1 MNHIFILI
9 FLILIYLI
17 ILKVMS
23 KYNSIE
29 NFYTYFIPYYNE
41 KRDYPKYYLEFK
53 DYYNSKK
60 YKYNLTNFFLIIDKN
75 TKKSFEK
82 NDNIKLL
89 KDIIL
94 SSTNVVNLII
104 KETDSF
110 EETMKYINKNTNA
123 IALIPNPVLFK
134 EYSNKNKNYP
144 KVNFINNIARE
155 NIFFISSRY
164 NLYNKITDFNG
175 KKMGIIND
183 NLNYNIMTKE
193 ILSYLEFSNNIIFE
207 KVELSTRDCFQSIIN
222 NTIDGF
228 LFFDYKE
235 SKLLTEYLTLDY
247 NNSFKIIP
255 IYKKDLINS
264 LERNKNY
271 YSTFYDLNFLP
282 KKYLPVRIGDKFFN
296 QYNPDLETVSFWSCL
311 ICNKDTDYFLPY
323 LFLSGLNSF
332 LNEYNKG
339 QHPQYKLYMTNLM
352 NNQLLIPYHIGA
364 QAFMDKVGITN
375 HAKEWN
381 PQCIN
386 LVGKEDCNE
395 KVIKKYGWDYDK
407 MVNI

>member
-1 MNHIFILI
+1 MNKIIILI

-17 ILKVMS
+17 FQKVIS
-23 KYNSIE
+23 NLNE

-53 DYYNSKK
+53 DYYDSKK
-60 YKYNLTNFFLIIDKN
+60 YKYNLTNFFLVIDKD
-75 TKKSFEK
+75 TQKSFIN

-94 SSTNVVNLII
+94 SSTNVVNLIV
-104 KETDSF
+104 KTTENY
-110 EETMKYINKNTNA
+110 EETMIYVNKNSNA

-134 EYSNKNKNYP
+134 EYTIRNRDYSHI
-144 KVNFINNIARE
+144 NFVNNIARE
-155 NIFFISSRY
+155 NIFFISSRF
-164 NLYNKITDFNG
+164 NLYNKIIDFDR
-175 KKMGIIND
+175 KKIGIIND
-183 NLNYNIMTKE
+183 NKNYNLMTKE
-193 ILSYLEFSNNIIFE
+193 ILSYLEFSNNISFE
-207 KVELSTRDCFQSIIN
+207 KVELSTRDCFQSLIN

-247 NNSFKIIP
+247 LNSFKIIP

-282 KKYLPVRIGDKFFN
+282 KKYLPVRIGEKFFT

-311 ICNKDTDYFLPY
+311 ICNKDTDYFMTY
-323 LFLSGLNSF
+323 LFLLGLNRF
-332 LNEYNKG
+332 LKEYNKG
-339 QHPQYKLYMTNLM
+339 QHSQYKLYMTELM

-364 QAFMDKVGITN
+364 QSFMDKVGITN

-386 LVGKEDCNE
+386 LVGKEDCNK
-395 KVIKKYGWDYDK
+395 KVIKKYGWDIDK